1 MHLFFNMEM
10 VNFVATEWV
19 KTLQKSWRFA
29 NSNPTGCLDKLKDPT
44 SLLKLWRSPGQK
56 LN

>member
-10 VNFVATEWV
+10 VNFVATEWA

-44 SLLKLWRSPGQK
+44 SLLKLWQSPGQK